1 MDTIIATPASCKVR
15 AVTRFLHTEGQS
27 AAEIHRRLCHVY
39 GDNIMS
45 DSSEVDPKQ
54 MARDV
59 H

>member
-1 MDTIIATPASCKVR
+1 MAAPASSELR
-15 AVTRFLHTEGQS
+15 AVIRFLHTEGQS
-27 AAEIHRRLCHVY
+27 AAEIHRRLYRVY

-54 MARDV
+54 TARDA

>member
-1 MDTIIATPASCKVR
+1 MDTSIAAPASCKVR
-15 AVTRFLHTEGQS
+15 AVIRFLHTGQS
-27 AAEIHRRLCHVY
+27 AAEIHRRLCRIY

-54 MARDV
+54 KARDA